1 MAKTINQSENRH
13 PVMNLS
19 FTGLGSILVDL
30 RFAMGGAGLAG
41 IFAMAPWI
49 LMGWLNSKD

>member
-1 MAKTINQSENRH
+1 
-13 PVMNLS
+13 MNLS